1 MPETSYDRPI
11 KARLWVH
18 LETGESWEATD
29 ADLEQFRLIGINDA
43 YMRFDDA
50 LTRVLTEAELIDG
63 DLTLA
68 RLNPL
73 RYLTET
79 AICHPDLMDHAEHRR
94 WMAVAD
100 IERTLQDV
108 AADELAEAMKSS

>member
-1 MPETSYDRPI
+1 MSEASYDRPI

-29 ADLEQFRLIGINDA
+29 VDLGQFRLIGVNDA

-50 LTRVLTEAELIDG
+50 LTEVLTEAGLIDG
-63 DLTLA
+63 DLTDA

-73 RYLTET
+73 RYLAET
-79 AICHPDLMDHAEHRR
+79 AICHPDLLKLSEHRR
-94 WMAVAD
+94 WSQVSD

-108 AADELAEAMKSS
+108 AADELHEAVQSS